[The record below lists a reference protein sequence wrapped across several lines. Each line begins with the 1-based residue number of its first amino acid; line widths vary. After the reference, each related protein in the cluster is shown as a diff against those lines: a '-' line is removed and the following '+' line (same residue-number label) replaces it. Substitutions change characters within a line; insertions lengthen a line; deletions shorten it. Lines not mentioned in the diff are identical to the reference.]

1 MVKFMLYL
9 IKYKNDKIRE
19 NFMQENRYG
28 LPTAIAMIIGI
39 VIGSGIFFKSDNI
52 LIATNG
58 SIGLGVLVF
67 IIAAFGIIF
76 GSLSIAEL
84 ASRNSEVGGV
94 ISYAEYSL
102 NKSFACAF
110 GWFHTF
116 LYYPTIIAVVS
127 WVTGIYGCMLFGVEE
142 SLEIQILIGTII
154 MALTFLFNIVSFKL
168 SGLFQNAATIIK
180 LIPLIIIAIIGLIF
194 GDPQYITGEHT
205 KIFAQTGWISAIA
218 PIAFS
223 FDGWIVSTSIGHE
236 IKDSRKNLPKAL
248 VIAPIFI
255 LIIYILYFVGISS
268 YVGIENVMALG
279 DSHVNVAAN
288 SIFGVYGAK
297 FILIFVII
305 SIMGTVNG
313 LIIGYIRMPYSL
325 AIRNMFP
332 KAKSISKINDK
343 YKMPIISAVLVMVIS
358 LFWMMVHYI
367 TVKFNMLQNSDI
379 SEISIT
385 INYVLYIIFYIKVI
399 KMGMKK
405 DVQGVFRGFINPILA
420 IIGSIII
427 LLGSMGNS
435 LFFVYAFICALVI
448 VSAMIF
454 YKKEKIEI

>member
-1 MVKFMLYL
+1 
-9 IKYKNDKIRE
+9 
-19 NFMQENRYG
+19 MQENRYG
-28 LPTAIAMIIGI
+28 LPTAIAMIVGI

-67 IIAAFGIIF
+67 AIAALGIIF

-94 ISYAEYSL
+94 ITYAEYSL
-102 NKSFACAF
+102 NESFACAF

-127 WVTGIYGCMLFGVEE
+127 WVTGIYGCMLFGVQE
-142 SLEIQILIGTII
+142 SLEIQILIGTAI
-154 MALTFLFNIVSFKL
+154 MILIFLFNIISFKL
-168 SGLFQNAATIIK
+168 SGWFQNAATIIK
-180 LIPLIIIAIIGLIF
+180 LIPLVIIAIVGLVF
-194 GDPQYITGEHT
+194 GNPEYITGEHV

-236 IKDSRKNLPKAL
+236 IKDSKKNLPKAL
-248 VIAPIFI
+248 VMAPIFI
-255 LIIYILYFVGISS
+255 LIIYILYFIGISS
-268 YVGIENVMALG
+268 YVGVENVMALG

-297 FILIFVII
+297 LILIFVII

-313 LIIGYIRMPYSL
+313 LTIGYIRMPYSL

-332 KAKSISKINDK
+332 KAKNISKINDK
-343 YKMPIISAVLVMVIS
+343 YKMPILSAVLVMVIC
-358 LFWMMVHYI
+358 LFWMIVHYI

-385 INYVLYIIFYIKVI
+385 INYVLYIVFYIKVI
-399 KMGMKK
+399 RMGIKK
-405 DVQGVFRGFINPILA
+405 EVKGIFRGFINPILA
-420 IIGSIII
+420 IVGSIII
-427 LLGSMGNS
+427 LLGSMGNN

-448 VSAMIF
+448 LSAMIF
-454 YKKEKIEI
+454 YKKVKVEI

>member
-1 MVKFMLYL
+1 
-9 IKYKNDKIRE
+9 
-19 NFMQENRYG
+19 MQENRYG
-28 LPTAIAMIIGI
+28 LPTAIAMIVGI

-67 IIAAFGIIF
+67 AIAALGIIF

-94 ISYAEYSL
+94 ITYAEYSL
-102 NKSFACAF
+102 NESFACAF

-127 WVTGIYGCMLFGVEE
+127 WVTGIYGCMLFGVQE
-142 SLEIQILIGTII
+142 SLEIQILIGTAI
-154 MALTFLFNIVSFKL
+154 MILIFLFNIISFKL
-168 SGLFQNAATIIK
+168 SGWFQNAATIIK
-180 LIPLIIIAIIGLIF
+180 LIPLVIIAIVGLVF
-194 GDPQYITGEHT
+194 GNPEYITGEHV

-236 IKDSRKNLPKAL
+236 IKDSKKNLPKAL
-248 VIAPIFI
+248 VMAPIFI
-255 LIIYILYFVGISS
+255 LIIYILYFIGISS
-268 YVGIENVMALG
+268 YVGVENVMALG

-297 FILIFVII
+297 LILIFVII

-313 LIIGYIRMPYSL
+313 LTIGYIRMPYSL
-325 AIRNMFP
+325 AVRNMFP
-332 KAKSISKINDK
+332 KAKNISKINDK
-343 YKMPIISAVLVMVIS
+343 YKMPILSAVLVMVIC
-358 LFWMMVHYI
+358 LFWMIVHYI

-385 INYVLYIIFYIKVI
+385 INYVLYIVFYIKFIRMGI
-399 KMGMKK
+399 KKEVKGI
-405 DVQGVFRGFINPILA
+405 FRGFINPILA
-420 IIGSIII
+420 IVGSIII
-427 LLGSMGNS
+427 LLGSMGNN

-448 VSAMIF
+448 LSAMIF
-454 YKKEKIEI
+454 YKKVKVEI